1 MKTHNIRTLEGE
13 MVKISEY
20 DIAHMKM
27 VKRKDKYQLHLYD
40 RIINVDKSVIN
51 MFSFVYPYIT
61 LINI

>member
-13 MVKISEY
+13 MIQISEY
-20 DIAHMKM
+20 DIVHMKM

>member
-13 MVKISEY
+13 MIQISEY
-20 DIAHMKM
+20 DITHMKM